1 VRRYLPRELRIKLY
15 SDVVALR
22 RDGLTYG
29 GIVEEVARC
38 LTKVLGRRQIRPR
51 YRDDVEKYVV
61 EFG

>member
-1 VRRYLPRELRIKLY
+1 MY